1 MDLQED
7 FREEDNLEEGESN
20 SQESEFQE
28 NDYNF
33 KEGDKVN
40 LVIETETGLGY
51 TVLINEEFDGL
62 LFRSEVFQELEENME
77 VVGYIKNIR
86 EDGKIDVS
94 LRPQG
99 FRNVIGSDVDKVLAR
114 LKDSREGFIL
124 ITDKSSPD
132 SIRFHMKMSKKA
144 FKKAVGNLYKQ
155 KLIVIKEDR
164 IELV

>member
-7 FREEDNLEEGESN
+7 FRGEEENLQEGEEN
-20 SQESEFQE
+20 SQEQE
-28 NDYNF
+28 MYL
-33 KEGDKVN
+33 KEGDKVS

-77 VVGYIKNIR
+77 VTGYVKNIR

-99 FRNVIGSDVDKVLAR
+99 FRNVIGSDVEKVLAR

-155 KLIVIKEDR
+155 KLIVIEEDR
-164 IELV
+164 IVLVK

>member
-1 MDLQED
+1 MDLQE
-7 FREEDNLEEGESN
+7 GEN
-20 SQESEFQE
+20 DFQE

-40 LVIETETGLGY
+40 LIIETETGLGY

-77 VVGYIKNIR
+77 ITGYIKNIR

-99 FRNVIGSDVDKVLAR
+99 FRNVIGSDVEKVLDK
-114 LKDSREGFIL
+114 LKSSREGFIL
-124 ITDKSSPD
+124 ITDKSTPD

-144 FKKAVGNLYKQ
+144 FKKAIGNLYKQ
-155 KLIVIKEDR
+155 KLIVIEEDR
-164 IELV
+164 IVLVK

>member
-7 FREEDNLEEGESN
+7 VQEGAMNL
-20 SQESEFQE
+20 
-28 NDYNF
+28 
-33 KEGDKVN
+33 KEGDKVS

-62 LFRSEVFQELEENME
+62 LFRSEVFQALEENME
-77 VVGYIKNIR
+77 VTGYVKNIR

-99 FRNVIGSDVDKVLAR
+99 FRNVIESDVEKVLAR
-114 LKDSREGFIL
+114 LKNSKEGFIL

-144 FKKAVGNLYKQ
+144 FKKAVGHLYKQ
-155 KLIVIKEDR
+155 KTIVIEEDR
-164 IELV
+164 IKLVK

>member
-7 FREEDNLEEGESN
+7 VQEGAMNL
-20 SQESEFQE
+20 
-28 NDYNF
+28 
-33 KEGDKVN
+33 KEGDKVS

-62 LFRSEVFQELEENME
+62 LFRSEVFQALEENME
-77 VVGYIKNIR
+77 VTGYVKNIR

-99 FRNVIGSDVDKVLAR
+99 FRNVIDSDVEKVLAR
-114 LKDSREGFIL
+114 LKNSKEGFIL

-144 FKKAVGNLYKQ
+144 FKKAVGHLYKQ
-155 KLIVIKEDR
+155 KTIVIEEDR
-164 IELV
+164 IKLVK

>member
-7 FREEDNLEEGESN
+7 FREEDDNLQEGENN
-20 SQESEFQE
+20 SQESEMYLQ
-28 NDYNF
+28 
-33 KEGDKVN
+33 EGDKVN
-40 LVIETETGLGY
+40 LVIETETSLGY

-77 VVGYIKNIR
+77 VTGYVKNIR

-99 FRNVIGSDVDKVLAR
+99 FRNVIGSDVDKVLEK
-114 LKDSREGFIL
+114 LKTSREGFIL
-124 ITDKSSPD
+124 LTDKSSPD

-155 KLIVIKEDR
+155 KLITIEADR
-164 IELV
+164 IVLVK

>member
-1 MDLQED
+1 MSLQED
-7 FREEDNLEEGESN
+7 LHEDAARSEE
-20 SQESEFQE
+20 E
-28 NDYNF
+28 NNFHEHDYDF

-77 VVGYIKNIR
+77 VTGYIKQIR

-99 FRNVIGSDVDKVLAR
+99 FRNVIDSDVDKVLSK
-114 LKDSREGFIL
+114 LKDSREGFL
-124 ITDKSSPD
+124 LLTDKSSPD
-132 SIRFHMKMSKKA
+132 SIRFHLKMSKKA

-155 KLIVIKEDR
+155 KLITIEEDR
-164 IELV
+164 IVLVS

>member
-1 MDLQED
+1 MSLQED
-7 FREEDNLEEGESN
+7 FNEEDENLQEEN
-20 SQESEFQE
+20 SFQE
-28 NDYNF
+28 FEYDF

-62 LFRSEVFQELEENME
+62 LFRSEVFQDLEENME
-77 VVGYIKNIR
+77 VVGYIKKIR

-99 FRNVIGSDVDKVLAR
+99 FRNVIDADVEKVLEK
-114 LKDSREGFIL
+114 LKKSREGFL
-124 ITDKSSPD
+124 LLTDKSSPD